1 MKLPIFKIRA
11 SAAAEILGGI
21 IGLTD
26 AMQAKYDELSNR
38 KSDNLKGVTAVK
50 PLTFKME
57 EELAALQLRKDNPEL
72 PAGAKNYCQKWIKEQ
87 LYNRRKHFSNLYLEK
102 GIQCEDEAIE
112 FSSQYY
118 GWDGAEKNDEWFE
131 NAYAQG
137 TPDIMLDYDKHVI
150 DIKNSYD
157 AFSFPLFETEIP
169 TQGYDDQLQVYLL
182 LTGYE
187 QATLCYCLMNA
198 PLDIMK
204 VEMKRLS
211 WKEGSMGAI
220 SDELYQKVKAEMT
233 YDNIIPELRLK
244 TFTVTKDP
252 SFEARLIE
260 RVEMCR
266 KYIDELMES
275 KGFIKMAA

>member
-11 SAAAEILGGI
+11 SAASEILGGT

-26 AMQAKYDELSNR
+26 AMQVKYDELFNR
-38 KSDNLKGVTAVK
+38 KSDHEKGVTGVK
-50 PLTFKME
+50 PLTTKMD
-57 EELAALQLRKDNPEL
+57 EELTALQLRKDNPEL
-72 PAGAKNYCQKWIKEQ
+72 PSGAKTYCQKWLKEQ

-102 GIQCEDEAIE
+102 GILCEDDAIE
-112 FSSQYY
+112 FSSEFY
-118 GWDGAEKNDEWFE
+118 GWIGAEKNDEWFE

-137 TPDIMLDYDKHVI
+137 TPDIMLAYEKHVI

-182 LTGYE
+182 LTSYE
-187 QATLCYCLMNA
+187 KATLCYCLMNA

-233 YDNIIPELRLK
+233 YDNLIPELRLK
-244 TFTVTKDP
+244 TFTVVKDA
-252 SFEARLIE
+252 SFESRLIE

-266 KYIDELMES
+266 KYINQLVLDKEFL
-275 KGFIKMAA
+275 KQAA